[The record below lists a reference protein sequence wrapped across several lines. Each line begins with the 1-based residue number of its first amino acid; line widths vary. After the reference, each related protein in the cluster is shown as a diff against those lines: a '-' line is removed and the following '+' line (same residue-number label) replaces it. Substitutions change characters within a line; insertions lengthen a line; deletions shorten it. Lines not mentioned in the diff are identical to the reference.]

1 MEVSMSQHISRKE
14 FLRDG
19 AKLVVGAS
27 VGVAGLSLASAK
39 ETSQNWPWP
48 YQSLD
53 PDHVRILGHDSFWQ
67 EGKGCCYGAFNGII
81 QALAEKVGEPYT
93 SFPTELMIYGHGGA
107 VGWGTLC
114 GALNGAAAAIC
125 LVVDKATS
133 DKLINE
139 LIGWYTQTEFPTEAS
154 NDFAVNHRYTDQR
167 YDQPLAKSVCGSPLC
182 HVSVTEW
189 CIAAGFKAGSTERK
203 ERCARLT
210 GDVVAYA
217 VELLNKEIAGQ
228 FTPIYVPPA
237 SIAGCMA
244 CHGSAFISNVNAK
257 MECMQCHGDPHAST
271 AVKQMEESAGS
282 FQLHQN
288 YPNPFNPATSIQFAL
303 PQPEKVH
310 LAIYDLRGRLVRTLV
325 DHELHSQGWYT
336 LSWDGRDNVGQ
347 KAASGIYFTKFQAG
361 KFAATKK
368 MTLVE

>member
-1 MEVSMSQHISRKE
+1 MSQLISRQE
-14 FLRDG
+14 FLRDS

-39 ETSQNWPWP
+39 ETSPNWPWP
-48 YQSLD
+48 YQTLD
-53 PDHVRILGHDSFWQ
+53 PDKVRIFAHDAYWQ
-67 EGKGCCYGAFNGII
+67 DGKGCSYGAFHGII
-81 QALAEKVGEPYT
+81 QALRETIGEPYI
-93 SFPTELMIYGHGGA
+93 SLPTELMIYGHGGA

-114 GALNGAAAAIC
+114 GALNGAAGAIC
-125 LVVDKATS
+125 LVVNKTAS

-139 LIGWYTQTEFPTEAS
+139 LIGWYTQTEFPTDAS

-189 CIAAGFKAGSTERK
+189 CNATKFKVGDVERK

-210 GDVVAYA
+210 GDVAAYA

-257 MECMQCHGDPHAST
+257 MECMQCHGDPHATT

-288 YPNPFNPATSIQFAL
+288 YPNPFNPSTSIQFSL
-303 PQPEKVH
+303 PQTEKVH
-310 LAIYDLRGRLVRTLV
+310 LAIYDLRGRLIRTLV
-325 DHELHSQGWYT
+325 DHELYAAGSYSLQ
-336 LSWDGRDNVGQ
+336 WDGRDNQGGVLATGV
-347 KAASGIYFTKFQAG
+347 YFTKMRAG
-361 KFAATKK
+361 KYSATRK
-368 MTLVE
+368 MTLIR